1 MATKQEM
8 PQLEQEP
15 PQVEQKR
22 DWRLKTARDHLPK
35 SGFTH
40 RKGTILFV
48 DGKDNAAFKI
58 AVANATNNS
67 GDRIQVDE
75 RLAELFEKA
84 KELRR
89 ESMFN
94 NDVYEKVGKAVP
106 WTSHL
111 DKKVVIELMNFVHAG
126 RALYVKFTHYR
137 TSVTAGLSDGKLA
150 KAIDDF
156 RGEYPAKEPNEF
168 YKDMP
173 KEMIDNMISRILNRQ
188 KADWDACSSYNGSDN
203 EDVEMKEP
211 GAAAT
216 IGGNLEEKMG
226 KMALKKK

>member
-1 MATKQEM
+1 MATKQQM
-8 PQLEQEP
+8 PQVEQQP
-15 PQVEQKR
+15 PLVEQKR

-35 SGFTH
+35 SGFSY
-40 RKGTILFV
+40 RKGTVVFM
-48 DGKDNAAFKI
+48 DGKDSAAFKI
-58 AVANATNNS
+58 AIANATDNMS
-67 GDRIQVDE
+67 DRTLVDE

-111 DKKVVIELMNFVHAG
+111 DKKIVIELMNFLHAG

-137 TSVTAGLSDGKLA
+137 SNVIGGITDGKLA
-150 KAIDDF
+150 KAIDNF
-156 RGEYPAKEPNEF
+156 RGEYPAKEPDEV

-173 KEMIDNMISRILNRQ
+173 KEMIDKMISRILNRQ

-211 GAAAT
+211 GAAT
-216 IGGNLEEKMG
+216 TTGGELEEKMS